1 MSDLGNLSQC
11 MVDSDAAANGRAKLL
26 RGKALAA
33 SMFLEVAVVAA
44 VLLWPLAT
52 LGVLSPQLALTPVPP
67 YHGER
72 ESRPLAHNH
81 GVRQTSSR
89 RHVVAPPLYQP
100 PIIPPHIAE
109 GADPEPPGVEPH
121 GDSTR
126 AGFIAV
132 DSRRRVITIGQ
143 WKLRA

>member
-11 MVDSDAAANGRAKLL
+11 MVDGDAAANGRAKLL

-52 LGVLSPQLALTPVPP
+52 LGVLSPQLALTPVPL

-72 ESRPLAHNH
+72 ESRPL
-81 GVRQTSSR
+81 RT
-89 RHVVAPPLYQP
+89 
-100 PIIPPHIAE
+100 
-109 GADPEPPGVEPH
+109 
-121 GDSTR
+121 
-126 AGFIAV
+126 
-132 DSRRRVITIGQ
+132 
-143 WKLRA
+143 